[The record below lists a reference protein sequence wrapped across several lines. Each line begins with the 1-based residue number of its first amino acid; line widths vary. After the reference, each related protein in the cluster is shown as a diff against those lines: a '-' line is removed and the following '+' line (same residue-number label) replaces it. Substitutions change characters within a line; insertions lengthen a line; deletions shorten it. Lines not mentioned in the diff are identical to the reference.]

1 MLRGKA
7 RQRSACGDAPSDAFL
22 ARAIQRAARSGH
34 FSVEAGTRAAAPFPA
49 PLFSASGALP
59 PLGSGQVSLD
69 EAEHFRSTIEKLA
82 SIRSDGVLDHPGM
95 PFGFPPERAF
105 SFTGIPKVQQLL
117 ISGSV
122 LSCGRARLRPF
133 HVSPDNPQVLT
144 KPVTSRFCRRYGSNP
159 AAQAHVASTSG

>member
-1 MLRGKA
+1 MRFWRVRFRGLRA
-7 RQRSACGDAPSDAFL
+7 PAASALRRG
-22 ARAIQRAARSGH
+22 QG
-34 FSVEAGTRAAAPFPA
+34 APFPA

-69 EAEHFRSTIEKLA
+69 EAEHFRSTIEKPA

-117 ISGSV
+117 ISRCRFDSY
-122 LSCGRARLRPF
+122 RAHHLF
-133 HVSPDNPQVLT
+133 KH
-144 KPVTSRFCRRYGSNP
+144 
-159 AAQAHVASTSG
+159 